1 MSELEQVSQAKR
13 NNKQHIMRKPNVV
26 GVGIG
31 YRERGGRVVDELC
44 VIALVRRKLPA
55 SALKPDELVPKQVS
69 NVPTDVVEVGVLR
82 AMQART
88 GRYRPAPGGVSIG
101 HYQITAGTL
110 GCVVRDRTT
119 GDRLILSNNHVLADI
134 NAGRAGDPILQ
145 PGSYDGGVEGKDMIA
160 VLERFIPLRFKE
172 APSTCGI
179 ANLMQGMVNVFARL
193 IRSTHRIRTYRV
205 NPSAVN
211 QVDAALARPLDDAM
225 ILDEILDI
233 GVVGGITPPRLGMN
247 VRKSGRSSGFTTG
260 QIRVL
265 DASLQVEYD
274 SHIADFEG
282 QIVTGAMS
290 QPGDSGALLVTG
302 EGLLAVGLLFAGSQ
316 QATVFNP
323 IQPVLEALGVVL

>member
-1 MSELEQVSQAKR
+1 VGQLEQVSQAKR
-13 NNKQHIMRKPNVV
+13 ISKLHIMGKPNVV
-26 GVGIG
+26 GVGVG
-31 YRERGGRVVDELC
+31 YRERGGRIVDELC
-44 VIALVRRKLPA
+44 VVAMVRRKLPA
-55 SALKPDELVPKQVS
+55 SALKPDDLVPKLVS

-88 GRYRPAPGGVSIG
+88 GRFRPAPGGVSIG

-110 GCVVRDRTT
+110 GCVVRDRTS

-172 APSTCGI
+172 APSTCGV
-179 ANLMQGMVNVFARL
+179 ANLFQGTVNFLARL
-193 IRSTHRIRTYRV
+193 VGSTHRMRAYRV
-205 NPSAVN
+205 NLNAVN
-211 QVDAALARPLDDAM
+211 QVDAALARPLDEAM
-225 ILDEILDI
+225 VLDEIIDI
-233 GVVGGITPPRLGMN
+233 GVVGGITPPSLGMN

-265 DASLQVEYD
+265 DASVQVEYD
-274 SHIADFEG
+274 NHVADFDG

-290 QPGDSGALLVTG
+290 QPGDSGALLVAG
-302 EGLLAVGLLFAGSQ
+302 DGLLAVGLLFAGSQ
-316 QATVFNP
+316 QATVYNP
-323 IQPVLEALGVVL
+323 IRPVLDALDVIL